1 MTVRAGLGISL
12 GCVFEDDPVF
22 GLPCLCA
29 AVHFVM
35 GAIAAWDR
43 VIIGNLER
51 HALAAS
57 VIDVTGAYLAVANM
71 ASFAFQYAGAAPDP
85 LQMRRAALSFM
96 LLARVLFAR
105 REG

>member
-12 GCVFEDDPVF
+12 GCILEDDPVF

-35 GAIAAWDR
+35 RAIAARDR

-51 HALAAS
+51 HAFAAS
-57 VIDVTGAYLAVANM
+57 VIDVTCADLAVANM
-71 ASFAFQYAGAAPDP
+71 AS
-85 LQMRRAALSFM
+85 LAL
-96 LLARVLFAR
+96 
-105 REG
+105 